1 MIKLWSC
8 LRLALLGALFAS
20 AGLMAQSPE
29 ANSAISAGNAAAAA
43 ASAAVPSGPGFD
55 LSFDLGGEGEG
66 DDVSTAIQLVV
77 LMTLLSLAPAIVL
90 LMTSFMRIVIVLGFL
105 RNAMGLSSIPPN
117 QVVVGIAIFLTFF
130 IMKPVGDRIY
140 ADAFIPLQAQTISS
154 EEALER
160 ASQPLREFMLKQTR
174 SSDVE
179 FFLDLSGAGETQVAD
194 LPMRVVV
201 PAFVLSEL
209 RTAFQMGF
217 MVFLPFLVVDFIV
230 ATVLMAMGM
239 MMMPP
244 VIVSLPF
251 KVLLFVLVDGWY
263 LIMSSLVTSF

>member
-1 MIKLWSC
+1 MNKLWNC
-8 LRLALLGALFAS
+8 LRLVLLAGLFAS
-20 AGLMAQSPE
+20 TGLMAQTPE
-29 ANSAISAGNAAAAA
+29 GSGAISA
-43 ASAAVPSGPGFD
+43 ASAAAPSGPGFD
-55 LSFDLGGEGEG
+55 LSFDLGGAGDG
-66 DDVSTAIQLVV
+66 DDVSAAIQLVV

-105 RNAMGLSSIPPN
+105 RNAMGLNSIPPN
-117 QVVVGIAIFLTFF
+117 QVVVGIAIFLSFF

-140 ADAFIPLQAQTISS
+140 ADAFIPLQEKTISS
-154 EEALER
+154 EEAMER

-179 FFLDLSGAGETQVAD
+179 FFLDLSGAAETQVAD

-217 MVFLPFLVVDFIV
+217 MIFLPFLVVDFIV

>member
-1 MIKLWSC
+1 MTRKFRCFIWLQILVC
-8 LRLALLGALFAS
+8 GFVVTAS
-20 AGLMAQSPE
+20 AQEGGAPLSTDSSSQVEAQ
-29 ANSAISAGNAAAAA
+29 ANGGA
-43 ASAAVPSGPGFD
+43 GFD
-55 LSFDLGGEGEG
+55 ISFDLGSSGGGE
-66 DDVSTAIQLVV
+66 DVSTAIQLVV

-105 RNAMGLSSIPPN
+105 RNAMGLQSIPPN

-130 IMKPVGDRIY
+130 IMQPVVEQVYDEAY
-140 ADAFIPLQAQTISS
+140 LPLQEKTITSK
-154 EEALER
+154 EAFQN
-160 ASQPLREFMLKQTR
+160 ASVPLRAFMLKQTR
-174 SSDVE
+174 TADVD
-179 FFLDLSGAGETQVAD
+179 FFLDVARMDETTVDD
-194 LPMRVVV
+194 LPMRIVV

-217 MVFLPFLVVDFIV
+217 MIFLPFLVIDFVV

-251 KVLLFVLVDGWY
+251 KVLLFVLVDGWF
-263 LIMSSLVTSF
+263 LIMRSLVTSF